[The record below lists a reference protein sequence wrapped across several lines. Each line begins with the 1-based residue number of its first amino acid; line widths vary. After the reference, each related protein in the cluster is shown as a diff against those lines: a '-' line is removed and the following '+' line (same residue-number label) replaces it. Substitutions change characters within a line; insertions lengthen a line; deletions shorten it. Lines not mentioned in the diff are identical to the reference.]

1 MFALSAMSASA
12 KKSYW
17 QTSLTFLLFFASWG
31 IWWSFFQ
38 IWLTDPNGLNFDGKH
53 VGTVYSAN
61 SLAALILMFVYG
73 ALQDR
78 LGIRRHVAIF
88 ASVLMTLVGPFLIF
102 VYQPLLTNAFM
113 LGVVV
118 GAIFLSAGFIS
129 TCALFEALGERLS
142 RRFGFEYGQARM
154 WGSFGYAIVALIA
167 GFTFTRNPHL
177 NFWLGS
183 LFGLACLLVLI
194 FCKDP
199 QVSSQDDDTTEQ
211 SDSENSMPGL
221 KDMLALLHM
230 KALWVFIIFVL
241 FSWTFYT
248 VFDQQMFPDFYS
260 SLFATQDQGRQVYG
274 VLNSIQVFVEAAMM
288 GVVPLIMARLGVRK
302 TLLLGITVMFLRIGG
317 CALVDGPVLV
327 SAVKMLHALEVP
339 LAILPIMRYFTLH
352 FDPKL
357 SATLYMVGFQI
368 AAQVGN
374 IVFSTPLGMLRDHI
388 GYRPTFYVIAVCVL
402 AAGIFGSLILKKDN
416 EHVLGDPLVPN
427 ERKSRVA

>member
-1 MFALSAMSASA
+1 MFAQMTKPLHNKAYVQS
-12 KKSYW
+12 
-17 QTSLTFLLFFASWG
+17 SLTFLLFFASWG

-53 VGTVYSAN
+53 VGTIYSIN
-61 SLAALILMFVYG
+61 SFAALILMFVYG
-73 ALQDR
+73 TLQDR

-88 ASVLMTLVGPFLIF
+88 AAVLMTLVGPFLIY
-102 VYQPLLTNAFM
+102 VYQPLLTSSFM
-113 LGVVV
+113 LGAIL
-118 GAIFLSAGFIS
+118 GGIFLSAGFIAS
-129 TCALFEALGERLS
+129 CALFEALGERLS
-142 RRFGFEYGQARM
+142 RRYGFEYGQARM

-167 GFTFTRNPHL
+167 GFTFTKNPHL

-183 LFGLACLLVLI
+183 AFGLACLLLLLLW
-194 FCKDP
+194 KDP
-199 QVSSQDDDTTEQ
+199 SSPARAGVSGE
-211 SDSENSMPGL
+211 SEDVPSMPGL
-221 KDMLALLHM
+221 KDMLALLRM
-230 KALWVFIIFVL
+230 PTLWLFIVFVL

-288 GVVPLIMARLGVRK
+288 GIVPLVMLRLGVRK
-302 TLLLGITVMFLRIGG
+302 TLLLGIGVMFVRIGG

-374 IVFSTPLGMLRDHI
+374 ILFSTPLGALRDHI
-388 GYRPTFYVIAVCVL
+388 GYRPTFFVIAACVL
-402 AAGIFGSLILKKDN
+402 LAGVFGAFILKKDD
-416 EHVLGDPLVPN
+416 EQVLGDPFVRA
-427 ERKSRVA
+427 ERKSRA